1 MADAE
6 RPSGVTQ
13 RVWDSMSEGAKK
25 TILKQLEKMKKT
37 KAKEKAKAKSKP
49 RYAPGNAGKKRPAK
63 PKGIMV

>member
-25 TILKQLEKMKKT
+25 TILKQLEKMEKT
-37 KAKEKAKAKSKP
+37 NAKEKAKAKSKP